1 MAHVCSV
8 NVGLPREA
16 TWAAI
21 GRTSIDK
28 RPMSGPVLV
37 GPDGPAGDHPADT
50 RHHGG
55 LDQAVYAFAREDLD
69 FWSAEMGRP
78 IPDGQFG
85 ENLTTEGIDGNESEI
100 GERWRIG
107 EVLLEIT
114 GVRTPCNDFKMWM
127 GLSGFENT
135 AWVKRFGAVGRP
147 GPYFRVLEPGLV
159 EAGDE
164 ITVVGRPGHGITVS
178 SMFRALTTDQARLP
192 ALLEIEALG
201 EKARRSVVRRLAARG

>member
-1 MAHVCSV
+1 MARVRSV
-8 NVGLPREA
+8 NVGLPREV

-21 GRTSIDK
+21 GSTSIDK
-28 RPMSGPVLV
+28 SPLLGPVSV
-37 GPDGPAGDHPADT
+37 GIDGPEGDQPADT

-55 LDQAVYAFAREDLD
+55 PDQAVYAFAREDLD
-69 FWSAEMGRP
+69 FWSGELGLSIR
-78 IPDGQFG
+78 DGQFG
-85 ENLTTEGIDGNESEI
+85 ENLTTEGIDGNEAEI
-100 GERWRIG
+100 GERWRVG

-127 GLSGFENT
+127 GLSGFDNT

-164 ITVVGRPGHGITVS
+164 ITVVGRPGHGVTVS
-178 SMFRALTTDQARLP
+178 NMFRALTTDPARLP
-192 ALLEIEALG
+192 QLLEIEELG
-201 EKARRSVVRRLAARG
+201 EKARRSVVRRLAARH